1 MNKVIKALRDGMVQS
16 VVKGELVSI
25 NIPAGSDLLVAV
37 PMGASRFMLTSLDV
51 VSNKDTEFYVEI
63 FEADDKSKSFY
74 NSGIVQ
80 GRNYDLIDM
89 VYIDSKEQDNCYI
102 SIMNSSP
109 FDAEFEINIRGY
121 LMK

>member
-1 MNKVIKALRDGMVQS
+1 MNKIIKALRDGMVQS
-16 VVKGELVSI
+16 VVTGELTSLY
-25 NIPAGSDLLVAV
+25 IPAGSDLLVAV
-37 PMGASRFMLTSLDV
+37 PMGASKFMLTSLDV

-63 FEADDKSKSFY
+63 FEADDKDKSFY

-89 VYIDSKEQDNCYI
+89 VYIDSKGQDNCYI
-102 SIMNSSP
+102 NIANTSS
-109 FDAEFEINIRGY
+109 FDADFEINIRGY